1 MTTRQ
6 QVAADQNSAMRLVF
20 KPSRLAMFLSEV
32 QSQPPLDSRLEHA
45 GMTDFG
51 FAIFFRR
58 SKLWGMNPWRFNGAT
73 MTTINMPRLTRAES
87 TA

>member
-45 GMTDFG
+45 GMTDFVYG
-51 FAIFFRR
+51 IDSTRQGAGNRPTDIASEHLRKVVSKR
-58 SKLWGMNPWRFNGAT
+58 S
-73 MTTINMPRLTRAES
+73 
-87 TA
+87 